1 MFALNAV
8 KKLMVLALLLQVV
21 GNRLRR
27 VAIVLRPSAMG
38 VVNMDKAFETYMNS
52 QQAKYD
58 FRSIWDA
65 AIAHQ
70 REVDANLKL
79 AVICS
84 HTNDT
89 KCDTCLAMED
99 VIRDYKMLIRKGEIV

>member
-1 MFALNAV
+1 MNE
-8 KKLMVLALLLQVV
+8 
-21 GNRLRR
+21 
-27 VAIVLRPSAMG
+27 
-38 VVNMDKAFETYMNS
+38 AFERYINS
-52 QQAKYD
+52 QQAGYD
-58 FRSIWDA
+58 PRSIWDA

-70 REVDANLKL
+70 KDVDANLKL